1 VALSSQHLSYLYA
14 EKAKLEGMLAGIL
27 ESIDVR
33 EGDLDHELTIMMRNQ
48 NMNEEDLEFVG
59 LIRDAI
65 GHRDD
70 IKKIE
75 VYLKIDNNII
85 GMDQAGWPQ

>member
-1 VALSSQHLSYLYA
+1 M
-14 EKAKLEGMLAGIL
+14 LEGIL

-33 EGDLDHELTIMMRNQ
+33 EGDLEHELTIMMRNR
-48 NMNEEDLEFVG
+48 NMNEDNLKFVG

-75 VYLKIDNNII
+75 VKLKIDN
-85 GMDQAGWPQ
+85 

>member
-1 VALSSQHLSYLYA
+1 
-14 EKAKLEGMLAGIL
+14 
-27 ESIDVR
+27 
-33 EGDLDHELTIMMRNQ
+33 
-48 NMNEEDLEFVG
+48 MNEDDLKFVG

-75 VYLKIDNNII
+75 VYLKIDNKFI
-85 GMDQAGWPQ
+85 GIDQAGRS

>member
-1 VALSSQHLSYLYA
+1 
-14 EKAKLEGMLAGIL
+14 MLAGIL
-27 ESIDVR
+27 GSIDVR
-33 EGDLDHELTIMMRNQ
+33 EKDLDNELKIMMRNR
-48 NMNEEDLEFVG
+48 NMNKDDLEFVG

-75 VYLKIDNNII
+75 VCLKINNKII
-85 GMDQAGWPQ
+85 GLDQAGWSQ

>member
-1 VALSSQHLSYLYA
+1 
-14 EKAKLEGMLAGIL
+14 MLAKVL

-33 EGDLDHELTIMMRNQ
+33 EGDLDHELTIMMRNR
-48 NMNEEDLEFVG
+48 NMNEDDLEFVG

-75 VYLKIDNNII
+75 VNLKINDNII
-85 GMDQAGWPQ
+85 GMDQAGWSQ